1 MVDGL
6 GGWWLVAWCKPTCGH
21 HATTTHWRCACCL
34 TLSSCPFSLP
44 FCPFLFLFLFLL
56 LLLWMKSAKL
66 GAMPSTHHQ
75 VLCALCLVWWW
86 VCGCGV
92 WWCWLAR
99 HACMGGTSGCGWCVW
114 PLVPPTTLVVP
125 VVPVSVVLVS
135 MSPPLFPLTLTHTQA
150 WHTTTPHTHTHGW
163 WLVHFGPWCVC
174 VCVGTVLAVA
184 APGSPLT
191 PPPTPSAP
199 LHSTSPL
206 AAAAAAG
213 GGGGCGGG
221 SVGVVACVA
230 TWSTH
235 WLCWCCPLPH
245 PHTHTHTHGVV
256 GTWWWWLCVWCG
268 CHHHCAPFPPTT
280 TTVSA
285 APPCPLCVRVSV
297 CGGTT
302 HSGALWWHARWCVAE
317 RAPCPPHPPPTL
329 STLVRSLSSRSPSL
343 TSHTHTHKWHA
354 SRHTHTWR
362 GLCGSTHA
370 PQPVSTR
377 LGALPWPSQPLVS
390 FLCVLWCAPQ
400 LTPFSTHTHRGGNGL
415 WCRVAQKSA
424 LREREDEHTHSPTSF
439 SFLFSHNPFQWRIW
453 RHPLS
458 LTSTFHSLVH
468 SLSRLCACK

>member
-1 MVDGL
+1 M
-6 GGWWLVAWCKPTCGH
+6 AWCKPTCGH

-56 LLLWMKSAKL
+56 LLLLWMKSAKL

-75 VLCALCLVWWW
+75 VLCALCLVCGGGFVGV
-86 VCGCGV
+86 VCGGV
-92 WWCWLAR
+92 GWHATLVWVAPVVVVGVFGHWCHPPRLWCQWCQSLWCWCPCPHPFSHSHSHTIMAHH
-99 HACMGGTSGCGWCVW
+99 HA
-114 PLVPPTTLVVP
+114 
-125 VVPVSVVLVS
+125 
-135 MSPPLFPLTLTHTQA
+135 
-150 WHTTTPHTHTHGW
+150 THTHGW

-206 AAAAAAG
+206 AAAAA

-245 PHTHTHTHGVV
+245 PHTHTHGVV

-329 STLVRSLSSRSPSL
+329 STLVRSLLSL
-343 TSHTHTHKWHA
+343 PIPHLPHSHTQMARLTPHTHMAWFVWLHPCTTA
-354 SRHTHTWR
+354 SEHTPWCTA
-362 GLCGSTHA
+362 LALTTTCVLLVCVVVCTSTHSFFFHSHT
-370 PQPVSTR
+370 QRGKWFVVSCC
-377 LGALPWPSQPLVS
+377 SKVS
-390 FLCVLWCAPQ
+390 PE
-400 LTPFSTHTHRGGNGL
+400 
-415 WCRVAQKSA
+415 
-424 LREREDEHTHSPTSF
+424 RERG
-439 SFLFSHNPFQWRIW
+439 
-453 RHPLS
+453 
-458 LTSTFHSLVH
+458 
-468 SLSRLCACK
+468 

>member
-1 MVDGL
+1 M
-6 GGWWLVAWCKPTCGH
+6 AWCKPTCGH

-135 MSPPLFPLTLTHTQA
+135 MSPPLFPLTLTHR
-150 WHTTTPHTHTHGW
+150 HGTPPRHTHTHTAGGW
-163 WLVHFGPWCVC
+163 STLVPGVC

-213 GGGGCGGG
+213 GGCGGG

-245 PHTHTHTHGVV
+245 PHTHTHTGWWARGGGGCVCGV
-256 GTWWWWLCVWCG
+256 
-268 CHHHCAPFPPTT
+268 AAT
-280 TTVSA
+280 TTVRHSHQ
-285 APPCPLCVRVSV
+285 PPPLCPLPRPVRCVCVRVRVS
-297 CGGTT
+297 GGTR

-343 TSHTHTHKWHA
+343 TSHTHTQMA
-354 SRHTHTWR
+354 RLTPHTHMAWFVWLHPCTTASEHTPWCTA
-362 GLCGSTHA
+362 LALTTTCVLLVCVVVCTSTH
-370 PQPVSTR
+370 
-377 LGALPWPSQPLVS
+377 S
-390 FLCVLWCAPQ
+390 F
-400 LTPFSTHTHRGGNGL
+400 FFHSHTHRGGNGL

-424 LREREDEHTHSPTSF
+424 LRERG
-439 SFLFSHNPFQWRIW
+439 
-453 RHPLS
+453 
-458 LTSTFHSLVH
+458 
-468 SLSRLCACK
+468 

>member
-135 MSPPLFPLTLTHTQA
+135 MSPPLFPLTHTQA

-206 AAAAAAG
+206 AAAAGG

-245 PHTHTHTHGVV
+245 PSTHTHTRGGGHVV
-256 GTWWWWLCVWCG
+256 VVAVCVVWLPPPLCAIPTN
-268 CHHHCAPFPPTT
+268 HHHCVRCPAL
-280 TTVSA
+280 SA
-285 APPCPLCVRVSV
+285 VRVRVS
-297 CGGTT
+297 CGTT

-343 TSHTHTHKWHA
+343 TSHTHTQMA
-354 SRHTHTWR
+354 RLTPHTHMAWFVWLHPCTTASEHTPW
-362 GLCGSTHA
+362 CT
-370 PQPVSTR
+370 
-377 LGALPWPSQPLVS
+377 ALALTTT
-390 FLCVLWCAPQ
+390 CVLLVCVVVC
-400 LTPFSTHTHRGGNGL
+400 TSIHSFFHSHTQRGK
-415 WCRVAQKSA
+415 WFVVSCCSKVSPE
-424 LREREDEHTHSPTSF
+424 RERG
-439 SFLFSHNPFQWRIW
+439 
-453 RHPLS
+453 
-458 LTSTFHSLVH
+458 
-468 SLSRLCACK
+468 

>member
-86 VCGCGV
+86 LCGCGV

-135 MSPPLFPLTLTHTQA
+135 MSPPLFPLTHTQA
-150 WHTTTPHTHTHGW
+150 WHTTTPHTHTR
-163 WLVHFGPWCVC
+163 LVAGPLWSLVRVC
-174 VCVGTVLAVA
+174 VWARCWLSPRLARHSHHHPLLLPHSTPPVLLLLLLVLVVVDVVVA
-184 APGSPLT
+184 AWVLWRVWPLGPLT
-191 PPPTPSAP
+191 GCAGAV
-199 LHSTSPL
+199 HSPI
-206 AAAAAAG
+206 
-213 GGGGCGGG
+213 
-221 SVGVVACVA
+221 
-230 TWSTH
+230 
-235 WLCWCCPLPH
+235 
-245 PHTHTHTHGVV
+245 HTHTHTRGGGHVV
-256 GTWWWWLCVWCG
+256 VVAVCVVWLPPPLCAIPTN
-268 CHHHCAPFPPTT
+268 HHHCVRCPAL
-280 TTVSA
+280 SA
-285 APPCPLCVRVSV
+285 VCACVRVS
-297 CGGTT
+297 GGTT

-400 LTPFSTHTHRGGNGL
+400 LTPSFSTHTHTEGEMVCGVVL
-415 WCRVAQKSA
+415 LKSQ
-424 LREREDEHTHSPTSF
+424 P
-439 SFLFSHNPFQWRIW
+439 
-453 RHPLS
+453 
-458 LTSTFHSLVH
+458 
-468 SLSRLCACK
+468 

>member
-1 MVDGL
+1 M
-6 GGWWLVAWCKPTCGH
+6 AWCKPTCGH

-135 MSPPLFPLTLTHTQA
+135 MSPPLFPLTHTQA

-174 VCVGTVLAVA
+174 VCGHGVGCRRAWLATHTTTHSFCPTPLHQSSCCCWWWWWWMWWWQRGCCGVCGHLVHSLAVLVL
-184 APGSPLT
+184 ST
-191 PPPTPSAP
+191 PPS
-199 LHSTSPL
+199 
-206 AAAAAAG
+206 
-213 GGGGCGGG
+213 
-221 SVGVVACVA
+221 
-230 TWSTH
+230 
-235 WLCWCCPLPH
+235 
-245 PHTHTHTHGVV
+245 THTHTRGGGHVV
-256 GTWWWWLCVWCG
+256 VVAVCVVWLPPPLCAIPTN
-268 CHHHCAPFPPTT
+268 HHHCVRCPAL
-280 TTVSA
+280 SA
-285 APPCPLCVRVSV
+285 VCACACVRVS
-297 CGGTT
+297 GGTT

-343 TSHTHTHKWHA
+343 TSHTHTQMA
-354 SRHTHTWR
+354 RLTPHTHMAWFVWLHPCTTASEHTPWCTA
-362 GLCGSTHA
+362 LALTTTCVLLVCVVVCTSTHSFFFHSHTEGEM
-370 PQPVSTR
+370 VCGVV
-377 LGALPWPSQPLVS
+377 LLKSQP
-390 FLCVLWCAPQ
+390 
-400 LTPFSTHTHRGGNGL
+400 
-415 WCRVAQKSA
+415 
-424 LREREDEHTHSPTSF
+424 
-439 SFLFSHNPFQWRIW
+439 
-453 RHPLS
+453 
-458 LTSTFHSLVH
+458 
-468 SLSRLCACK
+468 

>member
-1 MVDGL
+1 M
-6 GGWWLVAWCKPTCGH
+6 AWCKPTCGH

-135 MSPPLFPLTLTHTQA
+135 MSPPLFPLTLTHR
-150 WHTTTPHTHTHGW
+150 HGTPPRHTHTHGW

-174 VCVGTVLAVA
+174 VCGHGVGCRRAWLATHTTTHSFCPTPLHQSSCCCCCWWWWMWWWQRGCCGVCGHLVHSLAVLVL
-184 APGSPLT
+184 ST
-191 PPPTPSAP
+191 PPS
-199 LHSTSPL
+199 
-206 AAAAAAG
+206 
-213 GGGGCGGG
+213 
-221 SVGVVACVA
+221 
-230 TWSTH
+230 
-235 WLCWCCPLPH
+235 
-245 PHTHTHTHGVV
+245 THTHTHGVV

-285 APPCPLCVRVSV
+285 APPCPLCVRVRVS
-297 CGGTT
+297 GGTR

-424 LREREDEHTHSPTSF
+424 LRERG
-439 SFLFSHNPFQWRIW
+439 
-453 RHPLS
+453 
-458 LTSTFHSLVH
+458 
-468 SLSRLCACK
+468 

>member
-135 MSPPLFPLTLTHTQA
+135 MSPPLFPLTHSHTGMA
-150 WHTTTPHTHTHGW
+150 HHHATHTHTHTAGGW
-163 WLVHFGPWCVC
+163 STLVPGVC
-174 VCVGTVLAVA
+174 VCGHGVGCRRAWLATHTTTHSFCPTPLHQSSCCCCCCWWWWMWWWQRGCCGVCGHLVHSLAVLVL
-184 APGSPLT
+184 ST
-191 PPPTPSAP
+191 PPS
-199 LHSTSPL
+199 
-206 AAAAAAG
+206 
-213 GGGGCGGG
+213 
-221 SVGVVACVA
+221 
-230 TWSTH
+230 
-235 WLCWCCPLPH
+235 
-245 PHTHTHTHGVV
+245 THTHTHGVV

-285 APPCPLCVRVSV
+285 APPCPLCACV
-297 CGGTT
+297 C
-302 HSGALWWHARWCVAE
+302 V
-317 RAPCPPHPPPTL
+317 
-329 STLVRSLSSRSPSL
+329 
-343 TSHTHTHKWHA
+343 
-354 SRHTHTWR
+354 
-362 GLCGSTHA
+362 
-370 PQPVSTR
+370 
-377 LGALPWPSQPLVS
+377 
-390 FLCVLWCAPQ
+390 
-400 LTPFSTHTHRGGNGL
+400 
-415 WCRVAQKSA
+415 
-424 LREREDEHTHSPTSF
+424 
-439 SFLFSHNPFQWRIW
+439 
-453 RHPLS
+453 
-458 LTSTFHSLVH
+458 
-468 SLSRLCACK
+468 

>member
-1 MVDGL
+1 M
-6 GGWWLVAWCKPTCGH
+6 AWCKPTCGH

-135 MSPPLFPLTLTHTQA
+135 MSPPLFPLPLTLTHR
-150 WHTTTPHTHTHGW
+150 HGTPPRHTHTHGW

-174 VCVGTVLAVA
+174 VWARCWLSPRLARHSHHHPLLLPHSTPPVLLLLLLVVVVDVVVA
-184 APGSPLT
+184 AWVLWRVWPLGPLT
-191 PPPTPSAP
+191 GCAGAV
-199 LHSTSPL
+199 HSPI
-206 AAAAAAG
+206 
-213 GGGGCGGG
+213 
-221 SVGVVACVA
+221 
-230 TWSTH
+230 
-235 WLCWCCPLPH
+235 
-245 PHTHTHTHGVV
+245 HTHTHGVV

-285 APPCPLCVRVSV
+285 APPCPLCVRVS
-297 CGGTT
+297 GGTT

-343 TSHTHTHKWHA
+343 TSHTHTQMA
-354 SRHTHTWR
+354 RLTPHTHMAWFVWLHPCTTASEHTPWCTA
-362 GLCGSTHA
+362 LALTTTCVLLVCVVVCTSTHSFFFHSHT
-370 PQPVSTR
+370 QRGKWFVVSCC
-377 LGALPWPSQPLVS
+377 SKVS
-390 FLCVLWCAPQ
+390 P
-400 LTPFSTHTHRGGNGL
+400 
-415 WCRVAQKSA
+415 
-424 LREREDEHTHSPTSF
+424 EREDEHTHSPTSF

>member
-1 MVDGL
+1 M
-6 GGWWLVAWCKPTCGH
+6 AWCKPTCGH

-174 VCVGTVLAVA
+174 VCGHGVGCRRAWLATHTTTHSFCPTPLHQSSCCCCWWWWWMWWWQRGCCGVCGHLVHSLAVLVL
-184 APGSPLT
+184 ST
-191 PPPTPSAP
+191 PP
-199 LHSTSPL
+199 ST
-206 AAAAAAG
+206 
-213 GGGGCGGG
+213 
-221 SVGVVACVA
+221 
-230 TWSTH
+230 
-235 WLCWCCPLPH
+235 
-245 PHTHTHTHGVV
+245 HTHTHTGWWARGGGGCVCGV
-256 GTWWWWLCVWCG
+256 
-268 CHHHCAPFPPTT
+268 AAT
-280 TTVSA
+280 TTVRHSHQ
-285 APPCPLCVRVSV
+285 PPPLCPLPRPVRCVCVRVS
-297 CGGTT
+297 GGTT

-343 TSHTHTHKWHA
+343 TSHTHTQMARLTPHTHMAWFVWLHPCTTA
-354 SRHTHTWR
+354 SEHTPWCTALALTTTCVLLVCVVVCTSTHSFFFHSHTHTE
-362 GLCGSTHA
+362 GEMVCG
-370 PQPVSTR
+370 VV
-377 LGALPWPSQPLVS
+377 LLKSQP
-390 FLCVLWCAPQ
+390 
-400 LTPFSTHTHRGGNGL
+400 
-415 WCRVAQKSA
+415 
-424 LREREDEHTHSPTSF
+424 
-439 SFLFSHNPFQWRIW
+439 
-453 RHPLS
+453 
-458 LTSTFHSLVH
+458 
-468 SLSRLCACK
+468 